1 MSDWCSD
8 VCSSYLPWMLSA
20 HGLRSVLIERAQG
33 GVGSK
38 ALRKAIQNCM
48 EQGVQVVVC
57 DAETNED
64 LQRVAQA
71 LIAFSSAVVW
81 VGSAGLANYL
91 PDAAGL
97 ATSTAPVQELKV
109 TGAILTVVGSLSAVS
124 REQAAVLS
132 RERVMVRMDIPA
144 DMLIEGEG
152 PHDWK
157 PP

>member
-91 PDAAGL
+91 PEAAGL
-97 ATSTAPVQELKV
+97 ATSTATVQEPKV
-109 TGAILTVVGSLSAVS
+109 TGALLTGVGSLSAVS
-124 REQAAVLS
+124 SDAAAATDSKGV
-132 RERVMVRMDIPA
+132 
-144 DMLIEGEG
+144 GEG
-152 PHDWK
+152 QRVSRRGDPGCRL
-157 PP
+157 